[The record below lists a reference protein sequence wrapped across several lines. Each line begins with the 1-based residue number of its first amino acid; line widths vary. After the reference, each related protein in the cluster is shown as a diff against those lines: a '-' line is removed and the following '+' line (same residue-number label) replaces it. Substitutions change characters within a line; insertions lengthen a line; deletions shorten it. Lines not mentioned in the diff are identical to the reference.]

1 MRPFKVGRLPGF
13 GVWTALVFVYLYAP
27 LVILVLFS
35 FNSNRTVTVWQGFSL
50 EWYAQAFADDDIRRA
65 ALTSLGVAGVA
76 TVVSTTLAT
85 LAALTLVRGGP
96 FRGKGAATALL
107 LTPLMVP
114 EIVTAVATLAFF
126 ALLGVSLGVG
136 KVVLAHCVFCIP
148 FALLPIQARLRS
160 MDETLE
166 QAARDLYAG
175 PSQTF
180 RRVTLPLL
188 LPGIVSGALL
198 AFIVS
203 MDDFIITL
211 MVAEAGTTTLPLY
224 IYGLVRVGVTP
235 EVNAVSS
242 LMLALSV
249 LFVALSLLAERRGD
263 RSGKKAMSNE
273 Q

>member
-1 MRPFKVGRLPGF
+1 MTRKGFQAGRFQAGRLPGF
-13 GVWTALVFVYLYAP
+13 GLWTALVFVYLYGP

-35 FNSNRTVTVWQGFSL
+35 FNSNRTVTVWRGFTL
-50 EWYAQAFADDDIRRA
+50 DWYVQAFNNDEIRRA
-65 ALTSLGVAGVA
+65 ALTSLSVAAVA
-76 TVVSTTLAT
+76 TVVSTVLAT
-85 LAALTLVRGGP
+85 FAALSLVRGGA
-96 FRGKGAATALL
+96 FRGKSAATALL
-107 LTPLMVP
+107 LTPLMIP

-136 KVVLAHCVFCIP
+136 KVIIAHCVFCIP
-148 FALLPIQARLRS
+148 FALLPIQARLQS
-160 MDETLE
+160 MDESLE
-166 QAARDLYAG
+166 QAARDLYADPG
-175 PSQTF
+175 RTF

-235 EVNAVSS
+235 EINAVSS

-249 LFVALSLLAERRGD
+249 VFVLFSLLLERR
-263 RSGKKAMSNE
+263 R
-273 Q
+273 